1 MTKDP
6 KPRAANIFDVA
17 RLAGVSHQ
25 TVSRVINGHLSVR
38 PQTRERVEEAI
49 KQLRYRPST
58 AARALVTRRS
68 RNLGLIMPG
77 SAVFGPSSTVLGFTR
92 AARAARYT
100 VSITSVFEPEE
111 ESVRAA
117 TESLLSQHVEAILVV
132 ADDRRVLEAAGR
144 IELEVPLV
152 AVDSTRRVGAS
163 AVSIDQYGA
172 ARMATEFL
180 VSLGHTRIL
189 HLAGPASSTDG
200 GERERGWRDVLAEHG
215 LASSPPLFGDWTP
228 DSGYGLVAGA
238 VGRGFTAIFSANDQ
252 MALGAMHALADA
264 GLEVPADVSIVGFDD
279 IPEAAHF
286 SPPLTSVHQDFDQL
300 GGDLMTTVLAVLD
313 DQRLD
318 LPARVPTLVER
329 ASTAYAP
336 RDRHASTR
344 DSAKASIRT
353 GSAAPG

>member
-1 MTKDP
+1 MSQGDKA
-6 KPRAANIFDVA
+6 RAANIFDVA

-25 TVSRVINGHLSVR
+25 TVSRVINGHASVR
-38 PQTRERVEEAI
+38 PNTRHRVEEAI

-77 SAVFGPSSTVLGFTR
+77 SPDFGPSSTVLAFTR

-100 VSITSVFEPEE
+100 VSITSVFEPDE

-117 TESLLSQHVEAILVV
+117 TESLLGQHVEAIIVV
-132 ADDRRVLEAAGR
+132 ADDHRVLEEAGR

-152 AVDSTRRVGAS
+152 AVDSTRRVGS
-163 AVSIDQYGA
+163 SSVSIDQYGG
-172 ARMATEFL
+172 ARTATEHL
-180 VSLGHTRIL
+180 VSLGHTMIV

-228 DSGYGLVAGA
+228 DSGYRLVAGA
-238 VGRGFTAIFSANDQ
+238 IGRGFTAIFSANDQ
-252 MALGAMHALADA
+252 MALGAIHALTDA
-264 GLEVPADVSIVGFDD
+264 GIEVPKEVSIVGFDD
-279 IPEAAHF
+279 IPEAPHF
-286 SPPLTSVHQDFDQL
+286 SPPLTTVHQDFDQL
-300 GGDLMTTVLAVLD
+300 GGDLMAAVLAVLD
-313 DQRLD
+313 EQRLD

-329 ASTAYAP
+329 QSVARATVTP
-336 RDRHASTR
+336 RQQVEE
-344 DSAKASIRT
+344 
-353 GSAAPG
+353 AAVVEAVRSRR

>member
-6 KPRAANIFDVA
+6 KARAANIFDVA

-25 TVSRVINGHLSVR
+25 TVSRVINGHPSVR

-77 SAVFGPSSTVLGFTR
+77 SADYGPSSTVLGFTR

-100 VSITSVFEPEE
+100 VSITSVFEPDE

-132 ADDRRVLEAAGR
+132 VDDRRVLEAAGR

-163 AVSIDQYGA
+163 AVSSDQYGA

-200 GERERGWRDVLAEHG
+200 GERERVGGTCSPSTGW
-215 LASSPPLFGDWTP
+215 PPHRHCSVTGPPTAVTDWWP
-228 DSGYGLVAGA
+228 VRWLVAS
-238 VGRGFTAIFSANDQ
+238 RPSSR
-252 MALGAMHALADA
+252 
-264 GLEVPADVSIVGFDD
+264 P
-279 IPEAAHF
+279 
-286 SPPLTSVHQDFDQL
+286 
-300 GGDLMTTVLAVLD
+300 TT
-313 DQRLD
+313 RW
-318 LPARVPTLVER
+318 RWER
-329 ASTAYAP
+329 C
-336 RDRHASTR
+336 TR
-344 DSAKASIRT
+344 
-353 GSAAPG
+353 